1 MSTLRELVK
10 LDLFEE
16 FNDDELYSL
25 SKMVAITH
33 IPADTIICNEGD
45 QGNEMYILLSGC
57 VDVFKDI
64 GSDSEVLA
72 RLGQG
77 EMFGEMSILDDTTRN
92 ACVKSV
98 EASSALIFGKESLHL
113 FLNENLNVAY
123 RFFLLLGK
131 CVNRRLRLLNLNF
144 LFSQLTLEKL
154 SEVNISQNLGWAYSP
169 VSFFDLLDNDDLDF
183 LKGIGS
189 VKEYAT
195 DEIVVDENEV
205 ARDLFLVLEG
215 AIKIIK
221 LLPMGEE
228 VQLVEL
234 RKGNLFGEMSFLD
247 DGFRSARVKTNAATK
262 LLALNRQ
269 CIERNR
275 KKDMLAVCK
284 LFLVALQNI
293 SHNIRLT
300 TEIYNKARSAA
311 N

>member
-1 MSTLRELVK
+1 
-10 LDLFEE
+10 
-16 FNDDELYSL
+16 
-25 SKMVAITH
+25 
-33 IPADTIICNEGD
+33 
-45 QGNEMYILLSGC
+45 
-57 VDVFKDI
+57 
-64 GSDSEVLA
+64 
-72 RLGQG
+72 
-77 EMFGEMSILDDTTRN
+77 
-92 ACVKSV
+92 
-98 EASSALIFGKESLHL
+98 HL

-215 AIKIIK
+215 SIKIIK

-247 DGFRSARVKTNAATK
+247 DGFRSARVKTNATTK

-284 LFLVALQNI
+284 LFLVAL
-293 SHNIRLT
+293 
-300 TEIYNKARSAA
+300 
-311 N
+311 